1 MFQFL
6 LFSLSEGTLSLWR
19 SRMLNLLSIGTIMF
33 AMFILGSF
41 IFVAL
46 NLRNLTINWQE
57 QIQFNIFLK
66 DAITPAEQQ
75 QLQSFLNEHLLVE
88 TAVFLSKEDARKKF
102 EKDFEG
108 YAEASAELQENPF
121 PASFQVALL
130 KGIEK
135 DAFQTLRTNLEQFKG
150 IDEIFYDE
158 EIFKRLTFFANLI
171 QMAGWFFGS
180 IMVFSSIFSISN
192 VLKLTFFTRREE
204 VDIMKLVGASRSY
217 IRGPFIV
224 EGVLQGLVGAL
235 FGVVLVFMGYVFLTY
250 YLGSSEESIF
260 SNLELVFIP
269 FTWLITLILAG
280 GFSGLLGS
288 LFSLN
293 QFLEEHIRYQ

>member
-1 MFQFL
+1 MLQFL

-46 NLRNLTINWQE
+46 NLRQLTINWQE
-57 QIQFNIFLK
+57 QIQFNIFLDDAIQETELDQLQTYLGQHNLVAVANYLSK
-66 DAITPAEQQ
+66 DAARNK
-75 QLQSFLNEHLLVE
+75 FR
-88 TAVFLSKEDARKKF
+88 EDFK
-102 EKDFEG
+102 G
-108 YAEASAELQENPF
+108 YAEAADTLTNNPF
-121 PASFQVALL
+121 PASFQVSLL
-130 KGIEK
+130 KGT
-135 DAFQTLRTNLEQFKG
+135 DQAAFEEMRQMLVSFNG
-150 IDEIFYDE
+150 IDEIYYDE
-158 EIFKRLTFFANLI
+158 EIFKRLNFFASLI

-204 VDIMKLVGASRSY
+204 VDIMKLVGASRAY

-224 EGVLQGLVGAL
+224 EGVLQGLVGAT
-235 FGVVLVFMGYVFLTY
+235 FGVLLATAGYLTLSS
-250 YLGSSEESIF
+250 YLNHHPQSIF
-260 SNLELVFIP
+260 SNLELTFLPIH
-269 FTWLITLILAG
+269 WLLFLIIAG

-293 QFLEEHIRYQ
+293 QFLEEHISYQ

>member
-1 MFQFL
+1 MLQFL

-41 IFVAL
+41 IFIAL

-57 QIQFNIFLK
+57 QIQFNIFL
-66 DAITPAEQQ
+66 DDGIREAERN
-75 QLQSFLNEHLLVE
+75 QLQDFLNQHLLVDNA
-88 TAVFLSKEDARKKF
+88 TYLSKNAARRLFQEDFK
-102 EKDFEG
+102 G
-108 YAEASAELQENPF
+108 YADAATALKENPF
-121 PASFQVALL
+121 PASFQVTLL
-130 KGIEK
+130 KGTEQA
-135 DAFQTLRTNLEQFKG
+135 AFEEMRTTLTTFNG

-158 EIFKRLTFFANLI
+158 EIFKRLNFFASLI
-171 QMAGWFFGS
+171 QLAGWFFGS

-204 VDIMKLVGASRSY
+204 VDIMKLVGASRAY

-224 EGVLQGLVGAL
+224 EGVLQGLVGAT
-235 FGVVLVFMGYVFLTY
+235 FGVLLVFAGYLALIY
-250 YLGSSEESIF
+250 SLSHNPESLF
-260 SNLELVFIP
+260 SNLDLTFIP
-269 FTWLITLILAG
+269 LSWLGFLICAG